1 MRLPDEYAACRAHG
15 SSARTTS
22 DVFLI
27 MPSPPKKD
35 KVGQYDVSFDAH
47 QGSFGGKT
55 GFRSIY
61 V

>member
-1 MRLPDEYAACRAHG
+1 MQGPRKLSKDHERCFSYHAI
-15 SSARTTS
+15 T
-22 DVFLI
+22 
-27 MPSPPKKD
+27 PKKD